1 MKRLFTSLLVLGTL
15 ASTLCSCNGSSNE
28 VADLVVKGTI
38 YTAEKENNGEATA
51 FAVKD
56 GKYIYVGD
64 EQGVNKYIKEGKT
77 QVINNNDGLV
87 IPGATEGH
95 GHFIGVDAMMR
106 QFPGYDVQYFVEPG
120 QKGLKDILKETLQNN
135 PNSKFFIS
143 WGLVFHK
150 FTGDPNFDP
159 NKSYAQ
165 EIQDIVDELNMD
177 IPVIFFDNAGHQA
190 LCNNKVLKEA
200 GLYDF
205 DEKKII
211 APPGGTVYLT
221 QDKSAPNGWIGDEL
235 VFYTANKVLDFNSI
249 DDKIF
254 QNAVN
259 GGLNELHAR
268 GFTNYLDA
276 AVNALNAEKL
286 YKNIKELDTNN
297 NFGLNMASCY
307 IIQKPNVNEL
317 HAKIDEAKAL
327 GDSYKTDHFN
337 PHNIKLWI
345 DGVTESRTG
354 WVSKPYPN
362 PISEDFKYGNK
373 IWTKEEIKDIVTYS
387 NKNNLQVHSH
397 TFGDEAVSAT
407 IDAYIYSDGLYGRF
421 NYNSLGHVR
430 NIKHEDIDRCAINK
444 ISIAE
449 NLVWH
454 NSGIPEGPD
463 YETYYKMASDLMPEG
478 FWETGYPM
486 KSLLHAGINVTSST
500 DAPAAEAIKGN
511 IQNIIEVATTGM
523 DPNMDTRAFG
533 ISELLTVKE
542 ALECLTINGAK
553 QLGIDD
559 KCGSIKVGKNA
570 DFVVLDRNFLHYA
583 ELEDLRTIHNVNIES
598 VYFEGKKVFPKN
610 N

>member
-15 ASTLCSCNGSSNE
+15 ASTLCSCNNSTNE
-28 VADLVVKGTI
+28 IADLVVKGTI

-64 EQGVNKYIKEGKT
+64 EQDVNKYIIEGKT
-77 QVINNNDGLV
+77 QVINNENGLV

-106 QFPGYDVQYFVEPG
+106 QFPGYDAQYFVEPG

-150 FTGDPNFDP
+150 FTGNPNFDP

-165 EIQDIVDELNMD
+165 EIQDIVDELHMD

-221 QDKSAPNGWIGDEL
+221 QDKTAPNGWIGDEL
-235 VFYTANKVLDFNSI
+235 VFYTAKKVLDFTSVS
-249 DDKIF
+249 DDLFKT
-254 QNAVN
+254 AVTD
-259 GGLNELHAR
+259 GANELHAR

-276 AVNALNAEKL
+276 AINALNADKL
-286 YKNIKELDTNN
+286 YKNIKELDANN
-297 NFGLNMASCY
+297 KLGLNMASCY
-307 IIQKPNVNEL
+307 IVQKPDINNI
-317 HAKIDEAKAL
+317 HGKIDDAKSLA
-327 GDSYKTDHFN
+327 DSYKTNHFN

-354 WVSKPYPN
+354 WVSKEYPN
-362 PISEDFKYGNK
+362 PISEEFKYGNK

-407 IDAYIYSDGLYGRF
+407 IDAYIYSDSLYGRF

-430 NIKHEDIDRCAINK
+430 NIKHEDIDRCARNK

-449 NLVWH
+449 NLIWH
-454 NSGIPEGPD
+454 NSGIPEGENYDSIFEQYSKILPD
-463 YETYYKMASDLMPEG
+463 G

-486 KSLLHAGINVTSST
+486 KSLLDAGINVTSST
-500 DAPAAEAIKGN
+500 DAPAAEAIKGS

-523 DPNMDTRAFG
+523 DPNMETRAFG
-533 ISELLTVKE
+533 ISELLSVKE
-542 ALECLTINGAK
+542 ALQCLTINGAK
-553 QLGIDD
+553 QLGIED

-570 DFVVLDRNFLHYA
+570 DFVILDKNFLHYV
-583 ELEDLRTIHNVNIES
+583 ELEDLRTIHNTNVEY
-598 VYFEGKKVFPKN
+598 VYFEGNKVFPIN

>member
-1 MKRLFTSLLVLGTL
+1 MKKLFVSYLMIASLTGI
-15 ASTLCSCNGSSNE
+15 LCSCNSSTHE
-28 VADLVVKGTI
+28 IADLVVKGTI
-38 YTAEKENNGEATA
+38 YTAEQENNGEATA
-51 FAVKD
+51 FAVKN

-64 EQGVNKYIKEGKT
+64 KNGINQYIKEGT
-77 QVINNNDGLV
+77 TTVINNEDGLV

-120 QKGLKDILKETLQNN
+120 QKGLKDILKETLQSKKD
-135 PNSKFFIS
+135 SKFFIS
-143 WGLVFHK
+143 WGLK
-150 FTGDPNFDP
+150 FADFTSDPNFEK

-165 EIQDIVDELNMD
+165 EIQDIVNELNMD

-205 DEKKII
+205 DKKEII

-221 QDKSAPNGWIGDEL
+221 EDKSAPNGWIGDEL
-235 VFYTANKVLDFNSI
+235 VFYTANKVLDFNNVS
-249 DDKIF
+249 DNIF

-259 GGLNELHAR
+259 DGLNELHAR

-276 AVNALNAEKL
+276 AINALNAEKL
-286 YKNIKELDTNN
+286 YKNIKELDIHNK
-297 NFGLNMASCY
+297 FGLNMASCY

-317 HAKIDEAKAL
+317 HSKIDEAKNL
-327 GDSYKTDHFN
+327 GYLYKTSHFD
-337 PHNIKLWI
+337 PYNIKLWI

-354 WVSKPYPN
+354 WVSKEYPN
-362 PISEDFKYGNK
+362 PISEEFKYGNK

-387 NKNNLQVHSH
+387 NKNDLSVHSH

-407 IDAYIYSDGLYGRF
+407 IDAYIYSDGLLGQF

-430 NIKHEDIDRCAINK
+430 NIKHEDIDRCARNK

-454 NSGIPEGPD
+454 NSGILEGPD
-463 YETYYKMASDLMPEG
+463 YESMYRYASGIMPEG

-486 KSLLHAGINVTSST
+486 KSLLDAGINVTSST

-511 IQNIIEVATTGM
+511 IQNIVEVATTGM
-523 DPNMDTRAFG
+523 DPNMETRSFG

-542 ALECLTINGAK
+542 ALQCLTINGAK
-553 QLGIDD
+553 QLGIED

-570 DFVVLDRNFLHYA
+570 DFVILDKNFLHYQTMA
-583 ELEDLRTIHNVNIES
+583 ELRTIHNTNVEY
-598 VYFEGKKVFPKN
+598 VYFEGNKVYPVEK
-610 N
+610 

>member
-1 MKRLFTSLLVLGTL
+1 
-15 ASTLCSCNGSSNE
+15 
-28 VADLVVKGTI
+28 
-38 YTAEKENNGEATA
+38 
-51 FAVKD
+51 
-56 GKYIYVGD
+56 
-64 EQGVNKYIKEGKT
+64 
-77 QVINNNDGLV
+77 
-87 IPGATEGH
+87 
-95 GHFIGVDAMMR
+95 MMR

-150 FTGDPNFDP
+150 FTEDPNFDP

-165 EIQDIVDELNMD
+165 EIQDIVDGLGMD

-205 DEKKII
+205 DKKEII

-221 QDKSAPNGWIGDEL
+221 EDKSAPNGWIGDEL

-259 GGLNELHAR
+259 DGLNELHAR

-354 WVSKPYPN
+354 WVSKEYPN

-430 NIKHEDIDRCAINK
+430 NIKHEDIDRCARNK

-454 NSGIPEGPD
+454 NSGIPEGENYDSIFEQYSKIMPD
-463 YETYYKMASDLMPEG
+463 G

-486 KSLLHAGINVTSST
+486 KSLLDAGINVTSST
-500 DAPAAEAIKGN
+500 DAPAAEAIKGS

-533 ISELLTVKE
+533 ISELLSVKE
-542 ALECLTINGAK
+542 ALQCLTINGAK
-553 QLGIDD
+553 QLGIED

-570 DFVVLDRNFLHYA
+570 DFVILDKNFLHYA
-583 ELEDLRTIHNVNIES
+583 ELEDLRTIHTVNIEN
-598 VYFEGKKVFPKN
+598 VYFEGKKVFPTKN
-610 N
+610 

>member
-1 MKRLFTSLLVLGTL
+1 MKRLIMPLVISGLLISGM
-15 ASTLCSCNGSSNE
+15 CSCSNSSNE

-38 YTAEKENNGEATA
+38 YTAEEENNGEATA

-64 EQGVNKYIKEGKT
+64 SAGVNKYIKEGST
-77 QVINNNDGLV
+77 TVINNENGLV

-95 GHFIGVDAMMR
+95 GHFIGVDALMR
-106 QFPGYDVQYFVEPG
+106 QFPGYDVQYFAEPG

-150 FTGDPNFDP
+150 FKENPNFDP

-165 EIQDIVDELNMD
+165 EIQDVVDELHMD

-205 DEKKII
+205 DKKEII

-221 QDKSAPNGWIGDEL
+221 EDKSAPNGWIGDEL
-235 VFYTANKVLDFNSI
+235 VFYTANKVLDFNSV
-249 DDKIF
+249 DDKVF

-259 GGLNELHAR
+259 AGLNELHAR

-276 AVNALNAEKL
+276 AINALNAEKL
-286 YKNIKELDTNN
+286 YKNIKELDTKND
-297 NFGLNMASCY
+297 FGLNMASCY
-307 IIQKPNVNEL
+307 IVQKPDANNL
-317 HAKIDEAKAL
+317 HGKIDDAKAL
-327 GDSYKTDHFN
+327 ADSYKTNHFD
-337 PHNIKLWI
+337 PYNIKLWI

-354 WVSKPYPN
+354 WVSKEYPN

-373 IWTKEEIKDIVTYS
+373 IWGREEIKDIVTYS
-387 NKNNLQVHSH
+387 NKHNLQVHSH

-407 IDAYIYSDGLYGRF
+407 IDAYIYSDGLYGKF

-430 NIKHEDIDRCAINK
+430 NIKYEDIDRCARNK

-454 NSGIPEGPD
+454 NSGISEGEN
-463 YETYYKMASDLMPEG
+463 YEAMFEKYSKILPEG

-486 KSLLHAGINVTSST
+486 KSLLDAGVNVTSST
-500 DAPAAEAIKGN
+500 DAPAAEAIKGS

-523 DPNMDTRAFG
+523 DPNMETRPFG
-533 ISELLTVKE
+533 ISELLSVKE
-542 ALECLTINGAK
+542 ALQCLTINGAK
-553 QLGIDD
+553 QLGIED

-570 DFVVLDRNFLHYA
+570 DFVVLDKNFLHYV
-583 ELEDLRTIHNVNIES
+583 ELEDLKTIHNTNVEC
-598 VYFEGKKVFPKN
+598 VYFEGKKVFSLAN
-610 N
+610 